1 MISNISDLKKDLNP
15 LVKDDLHIFVKLKKL
30 FISRIDQSM
39 ENVIVDFIEKESVF
53 YSSFGVYNI
62 KYIEKLL
69 EAIEKEC
76 LYFLNAS
83 IFSSFE
89 VVYENLLKLSDGKK

>member
-1 MISNISDLKKDLNP
+1 MD
-15 LVKDDLHIFVKLKKL
+15 
-30 FISRIDQSM
+30 
-39 ENVIVDFIEKESVF
+39 NVITDFIENESIF
-53 YSSFGVYNI
+53 YSSCGVYNI

-69 EAIEKEC
+69 EAPCKEC
-76 LYFLNAS
+76 LHLLNSS